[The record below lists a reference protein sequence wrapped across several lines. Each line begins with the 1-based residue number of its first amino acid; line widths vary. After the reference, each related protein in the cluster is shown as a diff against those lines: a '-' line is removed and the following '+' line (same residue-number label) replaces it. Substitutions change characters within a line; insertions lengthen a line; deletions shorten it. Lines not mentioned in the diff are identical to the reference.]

1 MKMKFDDPPEKGMKI
16 IDQEERDGT
25 EENEEEKLEK
35 EMKIIKNE
43 LSGMGY
49 FLGKKLNGSISE
61 IEAEK
66 NIKKDEKEEIIS
78 EVRKELRQAEKEKDL
93 GKAEEL
99 KIKVGEIG
107 KKTGEL
113 DKNIYFFGEVQQRLI
128 ELEGNIPKRIRKK
141 LEKIS
146 GLEGEEKTKEIKK
159 LSESYN
165 ESESLEK
172 MGLDESIAEIEIEKR
187 EEVKNIKEK
196 IKKLRSIKEQIKKI
210 RNQEEIKQLKTEGKE
225 IIKEVEELDISIKIS
240 QETQERLRK
249 ILKQGE
255 IDEDIKTFERT
266 KNFFEK

>member
-99 KIKVGEIG
+99 KIK
-107 KKTGEL
+107 
-113 DKNIYFFGEVQQRLI
+113 
-128 ELEGNIPKRIRKK
+128 
-141 LEKIS
+141 EK
-146 GLEGEEKTKEIKK
+146 
-159 LSESYN
+159 
-165 ESESLEK
+165 
-172 MGLDESIAEIEIEKR
+172 
-187 EEVKNIKEK
+187 
-196 IKKLRSIKEQIKKI
+196 
-210 RNQEEIKQLKTEGKE
+210 
-225 IIKEVEELDISIKIS
+225 
-240 QETQERLRK
+240 
-249 ILKQGE
+249 
-255 IDEDIKTFERT
+255 
-266 KNFFEK
+266 